1 MGIYVGIDPG
11 KSGFTL
17 SIDKQTGRFLRA
29 DPQPLIGDGKGDTF
43 DLNAMREL
51 VKEWKDE
58 SDGELFV
65 VLEELKPMGG
75 SKGILAAWNQAL
87 GYMAWK
93 AVMSALKV
101 RYVTKNKGHMKKVMG
116 VETPK
121 RVGKK
126 PEPTPPKG
134 KRPKKLGK
142 KATPEQHQAWI
153 KECAAWDQKKADY
166 DEKLDAWKKADR
178 ARLTKWRNAGKLEA
192 IKVAQ
197 QYFPDVDFKRT
208 PRCKGPDD
216 NKCEAGLYALMAS
229 KIDPRAS

>member
-1 MGIYVGIDPG
+1 MGLYVGIDPG
-11 KSGFTL
+11 KKGF
-17 SIDKQTGRFLRA
+17 SAEVDKETGRFIRG
-29 DPQPLIGDGKGDTF
+29 DSQPLIGEGKGDTF
-43 DLNAMREL
+43 DLSAMRARVERW
-51 VKEWKDE
+51 KEE

-93 AVMSALKV
+93 GVMSALKV
-101 RYVTKNKGHMKKVMG
+101 RYVTKDKNHMKKVMG
-116 VETPK
+116 VVTPA
-121 RVGKK
+121 RIGKK
-126 PEPTPPKG
+126 PEPEPLKE
-134 KRPKKLGK
+134 KRPKKPGK
-142 KATPEQHQAWI
+142 KAGSEALAKWD
-153 KECAAWDQKKADY
+153 EARAAWDKKKADY
-166 DEKLDAWKKADR
+166 DQRLAAWKTADR

-197 QYFPDVDFKRT
+197 QYFPEVDFKRT

-216 NKCEAGLYALMAS
+216 NKCEAALYALLAS